1 MGLPKSEA
9 RRLERLEKQEK
20 KHASNKEIVRRL
32 QGRIKPLKK
41 KLKK

>member
-1 MGLPKSEA
+1 MGVKKSEA

-20 KHASNKEIVRRL
+20 KHASSPDIVRRL